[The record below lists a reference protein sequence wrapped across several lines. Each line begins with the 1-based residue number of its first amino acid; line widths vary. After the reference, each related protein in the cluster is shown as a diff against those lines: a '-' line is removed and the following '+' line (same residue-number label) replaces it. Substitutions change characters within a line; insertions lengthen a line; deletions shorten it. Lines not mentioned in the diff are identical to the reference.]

1 MDALCRGA
9 SAPAA
14 AVATGAPPRPKAG
27 RLRAETLTR
36 LAGAGV
42 GAAYESNERRTGKL
56 RKRRNTGPQAS
67 WAQAGVGP
75 ASRARGER
83 DAGTDQLLP
92 RDPPDIPD
100 PPTPLGPTPRE
111 PRRTTSRTLPAQADA
126 VNRICVLDRGSRR
139 VEHVSIPLR
148 PRPGALGLWKVNV
161 QRVPRVSWAWI
172 YQRSTWRVGVI
183 LDPPTGTDRGSGG
196 AAGPANSDAPG
207 GGETPTGGR
216 GLAGRST
223 RRAICSAA
231 ATRRFCRAAGTGA
244 PLRQSGDWR
253 PGVREDVAGRD
264 YYRPVGSHEIQH
276 LLHEYGCLLVFVAV
290 ASQAFGLPLPGT
302 TALIAAALYAATAH
316 GLPITGVIAAGA
328 AGALAGT
335 TAAFAVGRWGGE
347 GLLVRVGGR
356 LRQSPERVQQLRRQ
370 FACHGVA
377 WLFIG
382 RFISGVRNVT
392 GLLAGA
398 SGMSLRR
405 FFPPAQPPR

>member
-1 MDALCRGA
+1 MVVVSPGA
-9 SAPAA
+9 PHGAPSAP
-14 AVATGAPPRPKAG
+14 PLHPS
-27 RLRAETLTR
+27 LL
-36 LAGAGV
+36 
-42 GAAYESNERRTGKL
+42 
-56 RKRRNTGPQAS
+56 
-67 WAQAGVGP
+67 
-75 ASRARGER
+75 SRGGH
-83 DAGTDQLLP
+83 GT
-92 RDPPDIPD
+92 
-100 PPTPLGPTPRE
+100 
-111 PRRTTSRTLPAQADA
+111 
-126 VNRICVLDRGSRR
+126 
-139 VEHVSIPLR
+139 
-148 PRPGALGLWKVNV
+148 
-161 QRVPRVSWAWI
+161 
-172 YQRSTWRVGVI
+172 
-183 LDPPTGTDRGSGG
+183 
-196 AAGPANSDAPG
+196 
-207 GGETPTGGR
+207 
-216 GLAGRST
+216 
-223 RRAICSAA
+223 
-231 ATRRFCRAAGTGA
+231 

-405 FFPPAQPPR
+405 FLPASTAAAVTWALVNALEYYWFGHALLGASTWVQVVMVSAGIVWLVLSLNVLRRRTLRQLRRASSVTDLN